1 MDMRRARA
9 SGSFLIAASVAG
21 LLVVAGPVATS
32 TAAPRHQPEVIQL
45 SYSESSGDVGPNR
58 RLEAFARHTDSL
70 KFAVHYNGHRARVP
84 GTYRSDITD
93 TDIHGHGAKHPWVP
107 DREHGGNRLIRLVHR
122 SLDRRGFARVQ
133 VHAEGSQAEELAVVR
148 IDLSRCTTD
157 PPLYP
162 VDCEVRV

>member
-1 MDMRRARA
+1 VGRSRG
-9 SGSFLIAASVAG
+9 SGVILIAACALGLG
-21 LLVVAGPVATS
+21 LLGAVASSAG
-32 TAAPRHQPEVIQL
+32 APRHEPKVIQL

-70 KFAVHYNGHRARVP
+70 KFATHYNGHRARVP
-84 GTYRSDITD
+84 GAYRSDITD

-107 DREHGGNRLIRLVHR
+107 DRKHGGNRIIRLVHK
-122 SLDRRGFARVQ
+122 SLDRRGFARVK
-133 VHAEGSQAEELAVVR
+133 VHAEGSRAEDVVVVR
-148 IDLSRCTTD
+148 IDLSRCTSD